1 MGRPSSFLSIFLYES
16 VRTGYGHGSRMNNW
30 AKLLTPI
37 VVVGFLM
44 GTLVAPGAA
53 ASSGEDFI
61 LTFPHLEENT
71 RFVSEF
77 GAAKPD
83 GRSHRGIDLFAARG
97 TPVVAGADGF
107 VEIAQRGTRAGLY
120 VVLRH
125 ADDYETWYL
134 HLGSL
139 AEGLEVGDP
148 VATGDTIGFVGSTGN
163 AAGTS
168 PHTHFEIH
176 VDGRA
181 IDPYSYLKDARER
194 WLLSQEIEAGT
205 TRFR

>member
-1 MGRPSSFLSIFLYES
+1 MAAQARFLALSLYES
-16 VRTGYGHGSRMNNW
+16 VRSGYGHGSRMKNW
-30 AKLLTPI
+30 EKLLTPI
-37 VVVGFLM
+37 VVVGVLM
-44 GTLVAPGAA
+44 GTLVAPSAA
-53 ASSGEDFI
+53 ASSGDDFI

-77 GAAKPD
+77 GVAKPD
-83 GRSHRGIDLFAARG
+83 GRSHRGVDLFAARG

-107 VEIAQRGTRAGLY
+107 VETAQTGTRAGLY

-125 ADDYETWYL
+125 ADDFETWYL

-139 AEGLEVGDP
+139 VEGLEVGDP
-148 VATGDTIGFVGSTGN
+148 IAAGDIIGFVGSTGN

-176 VDGRA
+176 FNGRA
-181 IDPYSYLKDARER
+181 IDPYSYLTEARER